1 VRGKVAVLDC
11 SFPFDV
17 NGNGI
22 KEFLHTLPRRGAV
35 GVVIILQDSSF
46 ENEATLSILSS
57 FLCATAGIPIM
68 LIQESNAGTLARDS
82 DHLHAH
88 PGASSLSKLT
98 AFPGWG
104 FLSCFH
110 AMCLYLPASFA

>member
-1 VRGKVAVLDC
+1 VALLDC
-11 SFPFDV
+11 SMYANV
-17 NGNGI
+17 NNNEI
-22 KEFLHTLPRRGAV
+22 KEFLHNLPRRGAV
-35 GVVIILQDSSF
+35 GVVIILQDPSF

-57 FLCATAGIPIM
+57 ILCATAGIPIM

-82 DHLHAH
+82 DHRYAH

-104 FLSCFH
+104 LLSCFH